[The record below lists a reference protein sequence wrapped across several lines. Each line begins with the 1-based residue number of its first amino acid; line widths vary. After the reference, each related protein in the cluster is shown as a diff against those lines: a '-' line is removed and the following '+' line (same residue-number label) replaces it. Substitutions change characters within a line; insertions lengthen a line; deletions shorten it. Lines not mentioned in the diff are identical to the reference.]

1 MCMQG
6 PVVDTRNT
14 VLHEVD
20 GPCPH
25 REAVEQLVQQSRL
38 VHASISSSVNGDNG
52 ITYLREL

>member
-14 VLHEVD
+14 VLYEAD

-25 REAVEQLVQQSRL
+25 REAVEQQSRL
-38 VHASISSSVNGDNG
+38 VHASISSSVNGNHG
-52 ITYLREL
+52 ITHLREL